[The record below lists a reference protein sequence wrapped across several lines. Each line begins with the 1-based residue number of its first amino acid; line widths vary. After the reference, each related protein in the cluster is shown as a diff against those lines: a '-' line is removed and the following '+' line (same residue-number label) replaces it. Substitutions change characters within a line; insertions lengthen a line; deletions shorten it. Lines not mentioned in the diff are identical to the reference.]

1 VEKSILLFSNPNTK
15 TGRHR
20 MTIKVSLDDGKT
32 WPEKY
37 WLLLDEGNSYGY
49 SCLTSIDENT
59 IGILY
64 EGSQA
69 HITFESIPLK
79 ELINIGMDTN

>member
-1 VEKSILLFSNPNTK
+1 LLFSNPNTK
-15 TGRHR
+15 TDRHH
-20 MTIKVSLDDGKT
+20 MTIKVSLDDGLT

-37 WLLLDEGNSYGY
+37 WLLLDEGNSRGY

-69 HITFESIPLK
+69 DMTFESIPLK
-79 ELINIGMDTN
+79 EILQPD